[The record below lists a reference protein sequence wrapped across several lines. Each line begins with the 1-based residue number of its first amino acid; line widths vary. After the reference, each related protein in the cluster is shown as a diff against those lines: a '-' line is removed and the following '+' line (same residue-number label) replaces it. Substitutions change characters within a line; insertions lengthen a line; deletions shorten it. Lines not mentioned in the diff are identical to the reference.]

1 MQADL
6 SQAELA
12 QRMGTHQ
19 PSIARWERAPMSK
32 SGQNMKSLKH
42 PNLQC
47 IYCDDIRDE
56 VGGKTTIVG
65 WYGGVPV
72 SLPEEGALLIPS
84 LGIIGVLTMPSDSK
98 YKSMKVEFMQNEH
111 VLQSVV
117 MPDQALNEMKVPVDQ
132 SAESLFGREVRI
144 AIKMI
149 NLQIADPCTL
159 RMRVVID
166 EEEIYGNGLDFERN
180 KGTADSYGLKR

>member
-1 MQADL
+1 
-6 SQAELA
+6 
-12 QRMGTHQ
+12 
-19 PSIARWERAPMSK
+19 
-32 SGQNMKSLKH
+32 MKSLKH
-42 PNLQC
+42 TQLQC

-56 VGGKTTIVG
+56 VEGKTTVVG
-65 WYGGVPV
+65 WYAGVPV
-72 SLPEEGALLIPS
+72 SLPDEGALLIPS
-84 LGIIGVLTMPSDSK
+84 LGIIGVLTMPPALK

-159 RMRVVID
+159 RMRVVLD
-166 EEEIYGNGLDFERN
+166 KEEIYGNGLDFER
-180 KGTADSYGLKR
+180 K

>member
-1 MQADL
+1 MRTTLMVDDKKLDIGQLDQAPALLVGDTDAAEFFARRNRKPAHAARMSAATMKLGQALESTYGKHTGLLALRMKAGL
-6 SQAELA
+6 SQTELA

-65 WYGGVPV
+65 WYVGVPV
-72 SLPEEGALLIPS
+72 SLPEEGA
-84 LGIIGVLTMPSDSK
+84 
-98 YKSMKVEFMQNEH
+98 ER
-111 VLQSVV
+111 
-117 MPDQALNEMKVPVDQ
+117 QA
-132 SAESLFGREVRI
+132 
-144 AIKMI
+144 
-149 NLQIADPCTL
+149 
-159 RMRVVID
+159 
-166 EEEIYGNGLDFERN
+166 
-180 KGTADSYGLKR
+180 